1 MGHCEFTDFY
11 RIFYSETRAI
21 YKVTVIIT
29 TTEEQ
34 HWKFNKTCNSPSHN
48 DHCYL
53 LQPWVHNCYWDISC
67 LQS

>member
-34 HWKFNKTCNSPSHN
+34 H
-48 DHCYL
+48 
-53 LQPWVHNCYWDISC
+53 
-67 LQS
+67 